1 MKPNIKHLILIIC
14 FSFGF
19 ASFAQN
25 NAIDKYFSSYYDMD
39 DFTTVN
45 ISSKMFS
52 LFTMI
57 EGETEEDQ
65 EVLDCISQLTSLRIL
80 STDREDLYPELN
92 AIAKKIPTKEYEE
105 LMSIHEK
112 DQDVLFIIKE
122 KDDVITELLVL
133 AYGEKQ
139 EFTIISLMG
148 VIDLDKISKLSKGMN
163 VGGLKH
169 LEKIDNKKE
178 K

>member
-1 MKPNIKHLILIIC
+1 
-14 FSFGF
+14 
-19 ASFAQN
+19 
-25 NAIDKYFSSYYDMD
+25 MD